1 MTLEPHDSK
10 QSQSKT
16 NSQREDRC
24 ANPRWEVS
32 AKTQKRSTVFRVL
45 QPKGV
50 RQVRLRWS
58 ARKIRR
64 AEMLSYTVSCTYRHN
79 LLFPTCS
86 SAVIVWEDLPL
97 PRPVATLSPSPF
109 RQFETST
116 EQSCYK
122 V

>member
-1 MTLEPHDSK
+1 MTLEPDDSK

-64 AEMLSYTVSCTYRHN
+64 GEMLSYTITSDRRHYQDQQQY
-79 LLFPTCS
+79 LAGCLHFEWTS
-86 SAVIVWEDLPL
+86 PL
-97 PRPVATLSPSPF
+97 D
-109 RQFETST
+109 
-116 EQSCYK
+116 
-122 V
+122 